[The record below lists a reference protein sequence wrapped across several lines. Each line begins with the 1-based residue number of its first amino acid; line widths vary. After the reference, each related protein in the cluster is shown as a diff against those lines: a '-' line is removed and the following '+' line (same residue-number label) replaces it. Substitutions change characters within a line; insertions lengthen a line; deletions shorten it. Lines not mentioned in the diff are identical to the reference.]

1 MSTVLF
7 KRGSTS
13 DMNDTNIQDGLLF
26 FNTETFKIYMDNGT
40 ERIQYGGDTDLIS
53 NAEDASLVNAFNAET
68 SLGLFS
74 QKATVVDSKANALS
88 VTQNYIPLGCLAFKE
103 ALGTTNYSTVGN
115 GTISGA
121 LVSLNTSVSNLNTS
135 VSSLNTSVSNLN
147 TSVAT
152 HTNQLN
158 FNNTPFYL
166 DSQGGRWGWNSSS
179 ARGAGTFH
187 PFSVISPIGSGAGS
201 YDVRSKSNWQS
212 LTVNDFL
219 VVIASNKSKNKDWH
233 NGPRVQK
240 GNIGGL
246 SITIT
251 KSYSGGIFYV
261 NGVISYSGELYSDDG
276 DSEIDL
282 DTSLNIT
289 SSLAVYCI
297 K

>member
-103 ALGTTNYSTVGN
+103 ALGTTDYSTVGN

-135 VSSLNTSVSNLN
+135 VSSLN

-219 VVIASNKSKNKDWH
+219 VVIASNKSINKGWH
-233 NGPRVQK
+233 NGPKVQK
-240 GNIGGL
+240 GSIGGL
-246 SITIT
+246 SISIT

-261 NGVISYSGELYSDDG
+261 NGVISYSGELYSDSGEDK
-276 DSEIDL
+276 IYL
-282 DTSLNIT
+282 DKSLDIT